1 MLTNKAQALTY
12 DFFIALTIFIAT
24 VSLVMTQ
31 WYFSSVKIQETM
43 EKNLA
48 LKTTLSAS
56 QAWFKE
62 GYPKYWG
69 LENVVELGLAND
81 GKINRTKMEM
91 LSQLGYSKV
100 TILLNLGIYNLRY
113 EIYNKTNDLIF
124 LFPQNSDLTKAKNVY
139 KIERIAILDEQPVKV
154 RTLVWD

>member
-1 MLTNKAQALTY
+1 M
-12 DFFIALTIFIAT
+12 
-24 VSLVMTQ
+24 SH
-31 WYFSSVKIQETM
+31 WYFSSVQIQETI
-43 EKNLA
+43 EKNFA
-48 LKTTLSAS
+48 LKVALKAS

-62 GYPKYWG
+62 GYPEYWD
-69 LENVVELGLAND
+69 LENVMELGLAND

-100 TILLNLGIYNLRY
+100 TFLLGLGSYNLRY

-124 LFPQNSDLTKAKNVY
+124 LFPQDSDLNKTKNVY

-154 RTLVWD
+154 RTLIWD

>member
-12 DFFIALTIFIAT
+12 DFFIALVIFIAI
-24 VSLVMTQ
+24 VSLVMVY
-31 WYFSSVKIQETM
+31 WYSSSLQIQENM
-43 EKNLA
+43 EKNFA
-48 LKTTLSAS
+48 LRTTISAS

-62 GYPKYWG
+62 GYPKYWD
-69 LENVVELGLAND
+69 LENVMELGLAND

-91 LSQLGYSKV
+91 LFQLGYSRA
-100 TILLNLGIYNLRY
+100 TILLNLGTYNLRY

-139 KIERIAILDEQPVKV
+139 KIERVAILDDQPVKV

>member
-12 DFFIALTIFIAT
+12 DFFIALAIFIAL
-24 VSLVMTQ
+24 VSLVMAH
-31 WYFSSVKIQETM
+31 WYFTSVQIQETM
-43 EKNLA
+43 EKNFA
-48 LKTTLSAS
+48 LRTTLSAS

-62 GYPKYWG
+62 GYPKYWN
-69 LENVVELGLAND
+69 LENVMELGLAND

-91 LSQLGYSKV
+91 LSQLGYAKV
-100 TILLNLGIYNLRY
+100 TLLLNLGTYNLRY

-124 LFPQNSDLTKAKNVY
+124 LFPQNLDLTKAKNVY
-139 KIERIAILDEQPVKV
+139 KIERVAILDEQPVKV

>member
-12 DFFIALTIFIAT
+12 DFFIALVIFIAI
-24 VSLVMTQ
+24 VSLVMVY
-31 WYFSSVKIQETM
+31 WYSSSLQMQENI
-43 EKNLA
+43 EKNFA
-48 LKTTLSAS
+48 LRTTISAS

-62 GYPKYWG
+62 GYPKYWD
-69 LENVVELGLAND
+69 LENVMELGLAND

-91 LSQLGYSKV
+91 LFQLGYSRA
-100 TILLNLGIYNLRY
+100 TILLNLGTYNLRY

-139 KIERIAILDEQPVKV
+139 KIERVAILDDQPVKV